1 MAALTRTPVLPKAAP
16 VGALSSGDDT
26 VAYVKEMMALALKG
40 HNVKGLILTGFD
52 DDHSEIVGALIV
64 LEKYRPDWI
73 MYPKYYK
80 DSDEAR
86 RVFALINAEVKLRL
100 LSGSPLEEI
109 SVRVDE
115 LAKRKLGALSDKFDF
130 ELFSP
135 HIEDMDSSNNRSIVL
150 KLTGRGNGGFSYL
163 ITGDTENPRWETI
176 NRLFGSA
183 LKSHVLAAPHH
194 GSKNATHPGSLLNI
208 APHTV
213 LISAGVRSVRISSH
227 CALLLASPRRP
238 RTRCA
243 VSLTSPAAT
252 SFAATF
258 CAAPLFSCDGRRRS
272 SRSAAALSNS
282 RCLSLS
288 LNDIFEPSVT
298 RRAEPIPTPH

>member
-1 MAALTRTPVLPKAAP
+1 MNIITVN
-16 VGALSSGDDT
+16 VGQGALAIVRHQMEAIIVDCRIPPSGDDT

-52 DDHSEIVGALIV
+52 DDHSEIVGASIV
-64 LEKYRPDWI
+64 LKKYRPDWI

-86 RVFALINAEVKLRL
+86 RVFALINEEVKLRL
-100 LSGSPLEEI
+100 LSGSPLEKI
-109 SVRVDE
+109 SVRVDQ
-115 LAKRKLGALSDKFDF
+115 LAKRKLGGLSDKFDF

-135 HIEDMDSSNNRSIVL
+135 HIEDMDSSNNCSIVL

-213 LISAGVRSVRISSH
+213 LISAGVDSQYGHPHPQAVRVYSQVARHVFSTNMQGGVSLLTHPGPTELTTTLISSVN
-227 CALLLASPRRP
+227 AD
-238 RTRCA
+238 
-243 VSLTSPAAT
+243 AA
-252 SFAATF
+252 
-258 CAAPLFSCDGRRRS
+258 
-272 SRSAAALSNS
+272 
-282 RCLSLS
+282 
-288 LNDIFEPSVT
+288 
-298 RRAEPIPTPH
+298 